1 LLLLQD
7 AVDDLIH
14 VKMKVGH
21 MSLGFVWIASEAK
34 CSCGVRVQLDT
45 FWVEMCTGFQSRF
58 EMILKCL

>member
-1 LLLLQD
+1 
-7 AVDDLIH
+7 VDDLIH

-21 MSLGFVWIASEAK
+21 MSLGLGLPLKQK